1 VTVWIR
7 DPAELTARLATA
19 SSRVGLDTEF
29 VRERTWWPQLA
40 LVQIALDD
48 AQGSILLADPLAPGI
63 TDALA
68 PMLADP
74 AVVKVMHSASEDLVA
89 LKRHCGVVPSPL
101 FDTQIAAALAGVGA
115 GIGYQRLVQETLGV
129 ASSWRCRP
137 ARSDGGLRASAVAS
151 SLSRIQLRGR
161 SLSRA

>member
-7 DPAELTARLATA
+7 DPAELTARLAA
-19 SSRVGLDTEF
+19 APPRVGLDTEF

-68 PMLADP
+68 SMLADP

-89 LKRHCGVVPSPL
+89 LKRHCGVVPSSL
-101 FDTQIAAALAGVGA
+101 FDTQVAAALAGVGA
-115 GIGYQRLVQETLGV
+115 GVGYQRLVQDTLGV
-129 ASSWRCRP
+129 ALP
-137 ARSDGGLRASAVAS
+137 KGETRSDWLRRPLSPRAPSKAAAIAS
-151 SLSRIQLRGR
+151 SVPPRQ
-161 SLSRA
+161 